1 MGVALGHGTCTL
13 FLGGVIDKGA
23 LVSVPYQAA
32 LGPNSLVP
40 SANKESVR
48 KDRKSMG
55 LEIEVLA
62 VLG

>member
-1 MGVALGHGTCTL
+1 MGHGTCTL

-23 LVSVPYQAA
+23 LVNVPYQAA

-40 SANKESVR
+40 SDNKESVR